1 MTNLVP
7 VPSWDDVIRL
17 ETTTQALAGPSG
29 PMNAQA
35 QALANRTAQLQA
47 FDNNIAS
54 TVGSTYVGHGAGNV
68 SDALSTLTT
77 NLGTTNSGITTF
89 KAGTVPNTDTFI
101 AGLNAS
107 PQTDGFAILAYK
119 LGTDYVT
126 RTQKDRQLDFV
137 NVEEFRKAG
146 FTDAQTIQAA
156 VNSAKALDFPE
167 RTYTITT
174 GETILNNSCHVWR
187 CWNTTFKIANGAIT
201 NTNGSRGNF
210 TAFMRVQGVQ
220 GFSLLGTW
228 TADGNRDNQTYPTTN
243 SDFGRGAT
251 SIGAAGRRTNGI
263 FEFTPA
269 TDNTTPAR
277 NIYIENGLVKNAYL
291 NGLVFWQCEN
301 VLVNGVRT
309 QDSATN
315 GMTGGG
321 CTNFTA
327 INCSHLRDGAS
338 DAYPTTMLPTGFGD
352 RAGIQFREILT
363 TFTAALLLMPSIPV
377 TTYAQINRSINIID
391 CKAEDCGVESWF
403 IRACFPGRIQRCS
416 SRNVGYKRLIG
427 VDTNGDP
434 FFAPSHVWAEMGQ
447 YELDFVAYQDKP
459 TDPAWMAPMAVV
471 CFSFSGNGY
480 TSATNPMAMA
490 GDFTSTV
497 RGKAMCNLTSAGAK
511 QNNFGKGALL
521 TSCVNADLEI
531 EGCTSD
537 PITIIN
543 DANFNSLPPHDV
555 NLKAKVYNCVADR
568 AVLVTRYL
576 PSGGSITGAASNISI
591 ELTANDIR
599 SALTGTDDHALLDV
613 SSTMAN
619 YVMDNF
625 RAVNLVLDGT
635 NTAGNFNGVRLRC
648 NAATKN
654 VRINFIQCTNMISAL
669 RTQGFRNMVL
679 DGTVET
685 CYRAWLIDLASS
697 GSDTEEFDMTGL
709 RTYDILVELFSLIG
723 ATTRKIKVFKA
734 SGALL
739 KARTTVRTWSTAS
752 TVTLTDDTY
761 FAEIGKFFFDR
772 VVHDYGS
779 SSPSTLITDMRRRFA
794 NATTL
799 AAATPMYA
807 GEIVRRTDNTTVY
820 VARSTAVG
828 DFSLMA

>member
-7 VPSWDDVIRL
+7 VPSWDEVVRL

-29 PMNAQA
+29 PMNVQA
-35 QALANRTAQLQA
+35 QALLNRTAELKE
-47 FDNNIAS
+47 FDEAIGSN
-54 TVGSTYVGHGAGNV
+54 VGSTYVGHGGGTV
-68 SDALSTLTT
+68 SDALTVLT
-77 NLGTTNSGITTF
+77 
-89 KAGTVPNTDTFI
+89 AGVAAGNTSIEELQTGQVPNVDDFVG
-101 AGLNAS
+101 GLVGS
-107 PQTDGFAILAYK
+107 PQTDGLAGITFK
-119 LGTDYVT
+119 LGTDYVN
-126 RTQKDRQLDFV
+126 RSLKDRYLDFV
-137 NVEEFRKAG
+137 NVEDFRKSG

-156 VNSAKALDFPE
+156 VNSGKALDFPE

-174 GETILNNSCHVWR
+174 GESIINNTCHVWR
-187 CWNTTFKIANGAIT
+187 CWNTTFKIANGAIV
-201 NTNGSRGNF
+201 NTNASRGNF
-210 TAFMRVQGVQ
+210 TPFMRTQGVQ
-220 GFSLLGTW
+220 GFSLLGSW

-251 SIGAAGRRTNGI
+251 SIGAAGRRTNAI

-269 TDNTTPAR
+269 TDNTTPCR

-309 QDSATN
+309 QDSAVN
-315 GMTGGG
+315 GIAGGG

-338 DAYPTTMLPTGFGD
+338 DAYPTTVLPTGFGD
-352 RAGIQFREILT
+352 RAGIQFREILP
-363 TFTAALLLMPSIPV
+363 TFTAALLLIPSIPI
-377 TTYAQINRSINIID
+377 TTYAQINRNINIVD

-403 IRACFPGRIQRCS
+403 IRACFPGRIHRCS
-416 SRNVGYKRLIG
+416 SRNVGYKRLAG

-434 FFAPSHVWAEMGQ
+434 FFSPAHVWAEMGQ
-447 YELDFVAYQDKP
+447 YELDFVAYQDKV
-459 TDPAWMAPMAVV
+459 TDPLWMSPMAVV

-480 TSATNPMAMA
+480 TSSANPMAIA

-497 RGKAMCNLTSAGAK
+497 RGKAMCTLTSAGAK
-511 QNNFGKGALL
+511 QNNFSKGALL

-531 EGCTSD
+531 EGCVGD

-543 DANFNSLPPHDV
+543 DANFNLQPPHDV
-555 NLKAKVYNCVADR
+555 HLRAKVWNCQADR
-568 AVLVTRYL
+568 AVLVTRFA
-576 PSGGSITGAASNISI
+576 PSSGTVTGPASNIHI
-591 ELTANDIR
+591 ELDARDIR
-599 SALTGTDDHALLDV
+599 STLSGTDDHALVDV
-613 SSTMAN
+613 STTMAN

-654 VRINFIQCTNMISAL
+654 VRINYIQCTNMISAL
-669 RTQGFRNMVL
+669 RTQGFRNMIV
-679 DGTVET
+679 DGVVET

-752 TVTLTDDTY
+752 TVTTTDDNY
-761 FAEIGKFFFDR
+761 FAELGKFFFDR

-779 SSPSTLITDMRRRFA
+779 SSPATLITDMRRKFTD
-794 NATTL
+794 ATTL

-807 GEIVRRTDNTTVY
+807 GEIVRRSDNSSVY